1 MKVLNRIIGFSAV
14 FCVLCILFSLFF
26 PGNIRF
32 VDNIRLFFQKPLVRW
47 AGKIHIKPV
56 VSEDIDI
63 NLDELRD
70 FIKDLPPGSIFF
82 TRTRNYPLC
91 ELIPGEWKHSGVFLG
106 TKAQM
111 ASHIDTSGALYHT
124 LDTLMNSID
133 IYVLDSQSDGVSV
146 HPIQE
151 LSNLNESSCLTHFAA
166 FAFNG
171 RLRQRGDF
179 IGKALSFSGVAYD
192 YDWITEDPGTVFCSE
207 LLYHSLR
214 AVGLHVK
221 NRTKTISRTIITPD
235 DLFRYLKLYAGKRK
249 MFTFYGS
256 ISKQK

>member
-1 MKVLNRIIGFSAV
+1 
-14 FCVLCILFSLFF
+14 
-26 PGNIRF
+26 
-32 VDNIRLFFQKPLVRW
+32 
-47 AGKIHIKPV
+47 
-56 VSEDIDI
+56 
-63 NLDELRD
+63 
-70 FIKDLPPGSIFF
+70 
-82 TRTRNYPLC
+82 
-91 ELIPGEWKHSGVFLG
+91 
-106 TKAQM
+106 
-111 ASHIDTSGALYHT
+111 
-124 LDTLMNSID
+124 MNSID
-133 IYVLDSQSDGVSV
+133 IYVIDSQLDGVSI

-221 NRTKTISRTIITPD
+221 KEQRPLAEQSLLPTICSGI
-235 DLFRYLKLYAGKRK
+235 
-249 MFTFYGS
+249 
-256 ISKQK
+256 